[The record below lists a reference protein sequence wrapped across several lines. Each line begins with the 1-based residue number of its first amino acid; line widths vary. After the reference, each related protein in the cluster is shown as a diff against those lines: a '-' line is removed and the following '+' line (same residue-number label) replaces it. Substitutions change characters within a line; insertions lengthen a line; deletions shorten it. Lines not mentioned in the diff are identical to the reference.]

1 MVTTG
6 KVSIPD
12 LKTNAA
18 ALETPGRSSS
28 ANRGSS
34 VAVAKPVAPA
44 PALAPVSSGRT
55 TTNAS
60 AETQVLAGPAPT
72 VNSGVVLQVGAMKM
86 EGNATALMQDL
97 RKKKFTAFVYRD
109 GNDNL
114 YRVGVGPF
122 GDKDASAKV
131 KSELQKNGY
140 SAITAKWTK
149 DKG

>member
-1 MVTTG
+1 M
-6 KVSIPD
+6 
-12 LKTNAA
+12 
-18 ALETPGRSSS
+18 
-28 ANRGSS
+28 
-34 VAVAKPVAPA
+34 
-44 PALAPVSSGRT
+44 
-55 TTNAS
+55 
-60 AETQVLAGPAPT
+60 
-72 VNSGVVLQVGAMKM
+72 NSGVVLQVGAMKM

-97 RKKKFTAFVYRD
+97 KKKKFSAFVYRH

-140 SAITAKWTK
+140 TSITAKWTK

>member
-1 MVTTG
+1 MPAANPSETT
-6 KVSIPD
+6 
-12 LKTNAA
+12 
-18 ALETPGRSSS
+18 R
-28 ANRGSS
+28 
-34 VAVAKPVAPA
+34 PVAE
-44 PALAPVSSGRT
+44 T
-55 TTNAS
+55 T
-60 AETQVLAGPAPT
+60 VLAGGIPT
-72 VNSGVVLQVGAMKM
+72 MNSGVVLQVGAMKM

-97 RKKKFTAFVYRD
+97 KKKKFSAFVYRH

-140 SAITAKWTK
+140 TAITAKWAK